1 MFSAVSSAFIIDVQS
16 NLQPDP
22 NELTAAYMRILIHAV
37 NGSLFP
43 DADPLATI
51 WAGPPTEII
60 AVQCLL
66 YASLAT
72 SLFAAFVAMLGKQW
86 IGRYVRNRGGSVRE
100 KSWDRQRKFDG
111 MEKWNFHIVMEGPP
125 VMLQV
130 ALGLLGLALSIY
142 LWSINRAV
150 AGIVMAVT
158 LFGFS
163 FYVFLT
169 IAATFTYNC
178 PYQTPPSLAVRFLAR
193 YISRRY
199 HGVMVTLSSALS
211 TLGSL
216 RTSATRLFEHLRSGL
231 SVLRAPLPVVIP
243 EEVPLAVVVEPTP
256 GRVLHEVLADW
267 PNHEADAR
275 CVAWVL
281 YSMTDKDVILSSVR
295 FAADIILYPA
305 IAKTLPPHLLAD
317 LLFESIIEGGVV
329 PGRIDQAC
337 SAGMAL
343 ASVLSIQLCLEPEC
357 LDAKQLCERVTHTI
371 PDLQLDDPTLVLVTN
386 TLCLLAG
393 PLTTSP
399 HTHQANPKYPL
410 DDRISE
416 LCSLRGLEDIACGF
430 RLWICRVLLQTVWR
444 WRQLEPNVMI
454 NMSKIEVLLN
464 TSLKDRDFI
473 LIVNKTTV
481 VLMLAI
487 ALGQTVDLDD
497 LYVPDTRYA
506 CPS

>member
-16 NLQPDP
+16 SLQPDP
-22 NELTAAYMRILIHAV
+22 NELTVAYMRILIHAV

-43 DADPLATI
+43 DADPLATV
-51 WAGPPTEII
+51 WTGPPTEIV

-86 IGRYVRNRGGSVRE
+86 ISRYVRNRGGSVME

-111 MEKWNFHIVMEGPP
+111 MEKWNFYIVMEGPP
-125 VMLQV
+125 VMLQI
-130 ALGLLGLALSIY
+130 ALVLLGLALSTY

-163 FYVFLT
+163 FYAFLT
-169 IAATFTYNC
+169 IAATFAYNC
-178 PYQTPPSLAVRFLAR
+178 PYQTPPSLAIRFLAKH
-193 YISRRY
+193 ISRR
-199 HGVMVTLSSALS
+199 HRWMMDTLSSALS
-211 TLGSL
+211 ALNSA
-216 RTSATRLFEHLRSGL
+216 RTSVARLFKHLRSGL
-231 SVLRAPLPVVIP
+231 SVLRAPLPVVTS

-256 GRVLHEVLADW
+256 DRLFHEVLADW
-267 PNHEADAR
+267 TNHEADAR
-275 CVAWVL
+275 CVTWVL

-305 IAKTLPPHLLAD
+305 IAKILPPYLLAD
-317 LLFESIIEGGVV
+317 LLFESIVEGEVV

-343 ASVLSIQLCLEPEC
+343 ASVLSIQLCLDPEC
-357 LDAKQLCERVTHTI
+357 QHVKKLSQRITETI

-393 PLTTSP
+393 PLIASP
-399 HTHQANPKYPL
+399 QTYQANPQYPL

-416 LCSLRGLEDIACGF
+416 LRSLRGLENITCAF
-430 RLWICRVLLQTVWR
+430 RAWMCRVLLQTVWR
-444 WRQLEPNVMI
+444 WRQLEPEAMI
-454 NMSKIEVLLN
+454 NVSKIEVFFNLL
-464 TSLKDRDFI
+464 LKDKDPVYTAI
-473 LIVNKTTV
+473 KTTV
-481 VLMLAI
+481 VLTLAI

-497 LYVPDTRYA
+497 LYVPDTQ
-506 CPS
+506 